1 MLAVL
6 DLIGIFVFALSGA
19 SLAVRK
25 RLDVVGAVS
34 LAIATGLAGGM
45 LRDVFL
51 GSTPPVALSNQW
63 YLSVPL
69 AAAALTIVVPR
80 FPELVRRPV
89 IIFDA
94 AGLALFAVVG
104 ASKAVDAGLGILAA
118 TFIGAL
124 SATGGG
130 ILRDVLVREVPAIF
144 TPASGLYVIP
154 AALGSLAIAGAAEA
168 EVEFEAVGLPVALLI
183 FIVRLASVQYGW
195 STPRLGT
202 DPGSAEAD

>member
-1 MLAVL
+1 MLVAL

-25 RLDVVGAVS
+25 RLDVVGAIS
-34 LAIATGLAGGM
+34 LAIATGLAGGI

-51 GSTPPVALSNQW
+51 GDVPPRAFRDQW
-63 YLSVPL
+63 YLLVPL
-69 AAAALTIVVPR
+69 AAAVFAAAMPR
-80 FPELVRRPV
+80 LPRVLLRPV

-104 ASKAVDAGLGILAA
+104 ASKAVDADVGLLAA

-124 SATGGG
+124 AATGGG
-130 ILRDVLVREVPAIF
+130 ILRDVLVREVPTIF
-144 TPASGLYVIP
+144 TPESGLYVIP
-154 AALGSLAIAGAAEA
+154 AALGSFAIAVAAEA
-168 EVEFEAVGLPVALLI
+168 GVGFDVIGLPVALVI
-183 FIVRLASVQYGW
+183 FIIRLASVQYGW

-202 DPGSAEAD
+202 NP